1 MGADI
6 GGDCS
11 TVFASVALAGL
22 ADDPPR
28 LATHSA
34 SRPYFENMV
43 SATFNSF
50 YSGGAAPDGT
60 IDMVHWHYIYVCDC
74 VAFRAIALLSGLIL
88 GTQQ

>member
-6 GGDCS
+6 GGYSS

-60 IDMVHWHYIYVCDC
+60 IDMRHTDTIYI
-74 VAFRAIALLSGLIL
+74 LLCGLL
-88 GTQQ
+88 GP